1 MDRQRYLDLINPAIV
16 LVQKKH
22 EDYNKGLQLA
32 EYFPFGDASYVQMLH
47 VKQCR
52 LLSLVSTDSMENFE
66 SKKDTVLDLI
76 NYAVFYLAYLEA
88 HDVKSV

>member
-1 MDRQRYLDLINPAIV
+1 MDRTEYLRLINPAIA

-22 EDYNKGLQLA
+22 EDYNKGLNL
-32 EYFPFGDASYVQMLH
+32 EDYFPFGDASYVQMLH

-66 SKKDTVLDLI
+66 SKKDTTLDLI
-76 NYAVFYLAYLEA
+76 NYAVFYLAYLESQ
-88 HDVKSV
+88 DVIPK

>member
-1 MDRQRYLDLINPAIV
+1 MDRSKYLELISPAIV

-22 EDYNKGLQLA
+22 QDYNKGLELDQ
-32 EYFPFGDASYVQMLH
+32 YFPFGDASYVQMLH

-52 LLSLVSTDSMENFE
+52 LLSLVSTNATENFE

-76 NYAVFYLAYLEA
+76 NYAVFYLAYLNNLE
-88 HDVKSV
+88 KI

>member
-1 MDRQRYLDLINPAIV
+1 MDRSKYLELINPAIV

-22 EDYNKGLQLA
+22 QDYNKGLELDQ
-32 EYFPFGDASYVQMLH
+32 YFPFGDASYVQMLH

-52 LLSLVSTDSMENFE
+52 LLSLVATNTTENFE

-76 NYAVFYLAYLEA
+76 NYAVFYLAYLNNLE
-88 HDVKSV
+88 KI